1 MAQHNISCHR
11 LETSH
16 AFHSSLMDSTL
27 ESFVERMSQIELRPP
42 QIPYV
47 SNLTGR
53 WITAAEATDPRYWAK
68 HLRNTVQF
76 AEGVGELL
84 CHPGR
89 VMIEV
94 GPGQTLASLVRRQ
107 IGKGFGGNTAKVF
120 STLPGREHAGADTA
134 YFLETVGQLWIGGQS
149 VDWHALHRDEAVS
162 RIPLPT
168 YPFERQRFWIDPDRP
183 APLGI
188 TEPGALSPTLAHPLA
203 HETAETADSEGQ
215 NRINRWFHRRVWERT
230 PKGESTTHPPAC
242 WIVFLEP
249 NDLGKQIFGSIAP
262 GRSSARHRQ
271 PWQPI
276 QRSRRGQYTIR
287 LASATIM
294 TRCSPTSR
302 ADGFRPKR
310 SSIFGQRLTTLISS
324 RSMKSSTAVF
334 TVSSFWL
341 RAGSPGYHRHR
352 DRYRV
357 ELPPSH
363 TWRAGGRSRMGHF
376 AGSSAG
382 DFQRTPRNEFSRN
395 RCRSE
400 CSGARSGSSSDYCG
414 TVYAVSRFCGRNPSR

>member
-1 MAQHNISCHR
+1 
-11 LETSH
+11 
-16 AFHSSLMDSTL
+16 MDSTL

-84 CHPGR
+84 CQPGR

-168 YPFERQRFWIDPDRP
+168 YPFKRQRFWIDPDRP
-183 APLGI
+183 APLGT
-188 TEPGALSPTLAHPLA
+188 TEPGA
-203 HETAETADSEGQ
+203 
-215 NRINRWFHRRVWERT
+215 HRRRSHT
-230 PKGESTTHPPAC
+230 PWLMKPRRLQIARVRIAST
-242 WIVFLEP
+242 
-249 NDLGKQIFGSIAP
+249 
-262 GRSSARHRQ
+262 
-271 PWQPI
+271 
-276 QRSRRGQYTIR
+276 
-287 LASATIM
+287 
-294 TRCSPTSR
+294 
-302 ADGFRPKR
+302 DGFIAASGSVPQRANQPHTRRP
-310 SSIFGQRLTTLISS
+310 
-324 RSMKSSTAVF
+324 
-334 TVSSFWL
+334 
-341 RAGSPGYHRHR
+341 
-352 DRYRV
+352 
-357 ELPPSH
+357 
-363 TWRAGGRSRMGHF
+363 
-376 AGSSAG
+376 AGSS
-382 DFQRTPRNEFSRN
+382 FSN
-395 RCRSE
+395 QMI
-400 CSGARSGSSSDYCG
+400 
-414 TVYAVSRFCGRNPSR
+414 